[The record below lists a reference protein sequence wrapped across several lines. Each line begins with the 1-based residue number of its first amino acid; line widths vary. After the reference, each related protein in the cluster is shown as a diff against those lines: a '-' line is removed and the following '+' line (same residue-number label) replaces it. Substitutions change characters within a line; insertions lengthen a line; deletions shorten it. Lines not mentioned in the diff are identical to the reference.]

1 MCHPT
6 YNPSSMESMI
16 RMVYKKLFKAYG
28 EQGWWP
34 LLDKRGKLSYHP
46 GDYSPPHDRDEVF
59 QVWVGSIL
67 AQNTTWKMASRA
79 LINLAKA
86 KALKPCSLIEMRH
99 SKLAELIKPA
109 GFMNQKAGYLKEI
122 SKFFI
127 TLKGVPRRDELLSI
141 KGVGDETADTIL
153 LYAYKIPEFIV
164 DSYTLRILKNLK
176 LINGDE
182 KYMEIKKLFK
192 DSLPSDYRI
201 FQEYHALL
209 VEHGKRYYKGKSA
222 RDPLLSDFYGGVH

>member
-1 MCHPT
+1 MKII
-6 YNPSSMESMI
+6 YE
-16 RMVYKKLFKAYG
+16 KLFSAYG

-34 LLDKRGKLSYHP
+34 ILDKRCKLSYHP
-46 GDYSPPHDRDEVF
+46 GDYSPPNNRWEIF

-86 KALKPCSLIEMRH
+86 RALNPYSIIEMNH
-99 SKLAELIKPA
+99 SKFSRLIKPA
-109 GFMNQKAGYLKEI
+109 GFLNRKAKYLKEI

-127 TLKGVPRRDELLSI
+127 SLEGVPGRDELLSI

-164 DSYTLRILKNLK
+164 DSYTRRILKRIK
-176 LINGDE
+176 LIKGDE
-182 KYMEIKKLFK
+182 NYMEIKKLFE
-192 DSLPSDYRI
+192 DNLPSDYRI

-209 VEHGKRYYKGKSA
+209 VEHGKRYYQGKSA
-222 RDPLLSDFYGGVH
+222 RDPLLSDFYGSIH